1 MDFNIDNYNLED
13 IVKMFKINPD
23 FDETDL
29 RNAKRIVL
37 RMHPDKSRL
46 PTKYFIFYS
55 KAYKVLFSVYE
66 FKNKSINKK
75 GEETYTADFSKDK
88 SIVLDQFFD
97 INKNIG
103 KNPKDFNSW
112 FNKEFEKNKLSNESD
127 DLGYGEWLRSEEDIK
142 PEKNISQAEMAK
154 EFDKIKKEAR
164 ALIIHKDVT
173 EMYANNFAGSS
184 LSNKAPELY
193 TSDVFSNLSYQDL
206 KQAHTES
213 VIPITE
219 EDYHNIKKFNNVN
232 EYVSYRNGQNIKPL
246 SGTQLLEYLK
256 NKKDIDD
263 QEASKRAYDLAKQL
277 EQVKQNSKSFWGN
290 IMKITDK

>member
-232 EYVSYRNGQNIKPL
+232 EYVSYRNVQNIKPL

>member
-1 MDFNIDNYNLED
+1 MDLNIDNYNLED
-13 IVKMFKINPD
+13 IVKMFKINLD

-37 RMHPDKSRL
+37 QMHPDKSRL
-46 PTKYFIFYS
+46 HAKYFIFYS

-88 SIVLDQFFD
+88 SIALDQFFD
-97 INKNIG
+97 INKNIS

-112 FNKEFEKNKLSNESD
+112 FNKEFEKNKISNESD

-154 EFDKIKKEAR
+154 EFDKRKKEAR

-219 EDYHNIKKFNNVN
+219 EDYHNTKKFNNIN
-232 EYVSYRNGQNIKPL
+232 EYVSYRNEQNLKPL
-246 SGTQLLEYLK
+246 SETQALEYLK
-256 NKKDIDD
+256 NKKGIDD

-277 EQVKQNSKSFWGN
+277 EQSKQNSKSFWGN

>member
-277 EQVKQNSKSFWGN
+277 EQVKQ
-290 IMKITDK
+290 I

>member
-127 DLGYGEWLRSEEDIK
+127 DLGYGEWLR
-142 PEKNISQAEMAK
+142 
-154 EFDKIKKEAR
+154 
-164 ALIIHKDVT
+164 
-173 EMYANNFAGSS
+173 
-184 LSNKAPELY
+184 
-193 TSDVFSNLSYQDL
+193 
-206 KQAHTES
+206 
-213 VIPITE
+213 
-219 EDYHNIKKFNNVN
+219 
-232 EYVSYRNGQNIKPL
+232 
-246 SGTQLLEYLK
+246 
-256 NKKDIDD
+256 
-263 QEASKRAYDLAKQL
+263 
-277 EQVKQNSKSFWGN
+277 
-290 IMKITDK
+290 

>member
-256 NKKDIDD
+256 YKKDIDD